1 MSESLKVEKLG
12 IIFVSDGSLIKLCSL
27 SCSSLEVNPQ
37 IKNYQKFFLNFLIKC
52 SLPMSVPKN
61 KIKKIGHRA
70 RSSPKGHCNSLSGP
84 WLKNITVFLRAL
96 YSPDNE
102 FFLKRNTRCAVLHWG
117 IILGVTGLESS
128 PFYNILIAFFV
139 LLFFFNPFKGAGSS
153 GPPPP

>member
-1 MSESLKVEKLG
+1 
-12 IIFVSDGSLIKLCSL
+12 
-27 SCSSLEVNPQ
+27 
-37 IKNYQKFFLNFLIKC
+37 
-52 SLPMSVPKN
+52 MSVPKN

-84 WLKNITVFLRAL
+84 WLKNITVFFRVP

-102 FFLKRNTRCAVLHWG
+102 FFLKRNTRCAVLYWG

-153 GPPPP
+153 GPPPPMVIRRIGFFNSWLTLKCLQRPCRIRLLTWLSLCSRADLLQVRPCLIV

>member
-1 MSESLKVEKLG
+1 
-12 IIFVSDGSLIKLCSL
+12 
-27 SCSSLEVNPQ
+27 
-37 IKNYQKFFLNFLIKC
+37 
-52 SLPMSVPKN
+52 MSVPKN

-102 FFLKRNTRCAVLHWG
+102 FFLKRNTRCAVLYWG

-139 LLFFFNPFKGAGSS
+139 LLFFFNPFKEVQGLLLHSYQTYWFFFNSWLTLKCLQRPCRIRLLTWLSLCSRADLLHVR
-153 GPPPP
+153 PCLIV

>member
-1 MSESLKVEKLG
+1 
-12 IIFVSDGSLIKLCSL
+12 
-27 SCSSLEVNPQ
+27 
-37 IKNYQKFFLNFLIKC
+37 
-52 SLPMSVPKN
+52 MSVPKN

-84 WLKNITVFLRAL
+84 WLKNIIVFLRAL

-102 FFLKRNTRCAVLHWG
+102 FFFKEKYKMRSFILRNHP
-117 IILGVTGLESS
+117 GVTGLESS

-139 LLFFFNPFKGAGSS
+139 LLFFFNPFKEAGSS

>member
-1 MSESLKVEKLG
+1 MNLEISHFSQSLLAWHFSYVWESKGKEAWNYLL
-12 IIFVSDGSLIKLCSL
+12 SDGSLVKLRSL

-37 IKNYQKFFLNFLIKC
+37 IKNYPKFFLNFLLKC

-84 WLKNITVFLRAL
+84 WLKNITVFLRAP

-102 FFLKRNTRCAVLHWG
+102 FFLKRNTRCTVLYWG
-117 IILGVTGLESS
+117 IILGVTGLE
-128 PFYNILIAFFV
+128 FFSF
-139 LLFFFNPFKGAGSS
+139 L
-153 GPPPP
+153 